1 MVAEMPST
9 VYMER
14 AVVINVAAVVV
25 AVAAVDSER
34 NIPSMRFRQGLVV
47 VCLARCDWQQGT
59 TTTMTTQ
66 QDYTVCSCPLKKDF
80 DRIELIQSFLVSYL
94 IFYR

>member
-14 AVVINVAAVVV
+14 AVVINVAAVVVV

-47 VCLARCDWQQGT
+47 VCLARCDW
-59 TTTMTTQ
+59 
-66 QDYTVCSCPLKKDF
+66 
-80 DRIELIQSFLVSYL
+80 
-94 IFYR
+94 